1 MYSKEVKEYLQ
12 DQLKSIKESGLYKE
26 ERVIRSPQGSRI
38 KVKEGEVLN
47 MCANNYLGLADDPE
61 LIAVAKKAL
70 DERGHGLAS
79 VRFICGTQDIHKEL
93 ERRLSEF
100 LRTEDTIL
108 YSSCAAANE
117 GLFEVLLG
125 PEDVVISDQLNHAT
139 VIDGVRLWGMVHKR
153 KLDSGA
159 VEFPENR
166 VMKHSDMADLEK
178 HLKETQ
184 DKRFRMIATDGVF
197 SMDGDVAKL
206 KEICDLAERYNALVM
221 VDDSHATGFIGPGG
235 RGTPEY
241 RGVEGRVDVITSTL
255 GKALG
260 GATGGFSSGRREII
274 ELLRQRSRPYL
285 FSNTVS
291 PSIVATGIKVLDMIG
306 RASDLRKRLE
316 ENTAYFRRE
325 ITRLGFDIK
334 PGSHPIVPIMLYD
347 AKKAVRM
354 AERLLEEGIY
364 VIAFSYPVVPKDQA
378 RIRVQISAAHSKE
391 DLAFALQKFAKVGR
405 ELGVIA

>member
-1 MYSKEVKEYLQ
+1 MYSKEVKEYIRH
-12 DQLKSIKESGLYKE
+12 QLKSIEESGLYKE
-26 ERVIRSPQGSRI
+26 ERVICSPQGSRI

-47 MCANNYLGLADDPE
+47 LCANNYLGLADDPE

-70 DERGHGLAS
+70 DERGHGLSS

-100 LRTEDTIL
+100 LKTEDTIL

-139 VIDGVRLWGMVHKR
+139 VIDGVRLWGMVHKK
-153 KLDSGA
+153 KLGSGIH
-159 VEFPENR
+159 FPENR
-166 VMKHSDMADLEK
+166 VMKHSDMVDLEK

-184 DKRFRMIATDGVF
+184 DRRFRMIATDGVF
-197 SMDGDVAKL
+197 SMDGDVARL
-206 KEICDLAERYNALVM
+206 KEICDLAERYGALVM
-221 VDDSHATGFIGPGG
+221 VDDSHATGFLGLGG

-241 RGVEGRVDVITSTL
+241 CEVEGRVDVITSTL

-260 GATGGFSSGRREII
+260 GATGGFTSGRKEII

-306 RASDLRKRLE
+306 RASDLRRRLE
-316 ENTAYFRRE
+316 ENTAYFREE
-325 ITRLGFDIK
+325 IAKLGFDVK

-347 AKKAVRM
+347 AKKAAVM
-354 AERLLEEGIY
+354 AERLLEEGVY
-364 VIAFSYPVVPKDQA
+364 VIAFSYPVVPRDQA

-391 DLAFALQKFAKVGR
+391 DLAFALQKFAKIGR
-405 ELGVIA
+405 ELGAIA

>member
-1 MYSKEVKEYLQ
+1 MYSKKVKEYFQ
-12 DQLKSIKESGLYKE
+12 GQLKSIKDSGLYKE
-26 ERVIRSPQGSRI
+26 ERIICSPQGARI

-47 MCANNYLGLADDPE
+47 LCANNYLGLADDPE

-70 DERGHGLAS
+70 DERGHGLSS

-93 ERRLSEF
+93 EAKISEF
-100 LRTEDTIL
+100 LKTEDTLL

-139 VIDGVRLWGMVHKR
+139 IIDGVRLWGMVHKK
-153 KLDSGA
+153 KLEPGSTQ
-159 VEFPENR
+159 FPENR
-166 VMKHSDMADLEK
+166 VMKHSDIADLEK
-178 HLKETQ
+178 HLRETQ

-197 SMDGDVAKL
+197 SMDGDVASL

-221 VDDSHATGFIGPGG
+221 VDDSHATGFFGPGG

-241 RGVEGRVDVITSTL
+241 CGVEERVDIITSTL

-260 GATGGFSSGRREII
+260 GATGGFTSGRKEMI

-291 PSIVATGIKVLDMIG
+291 PSIVATGIKVLEIIG

-316 ENTAYFRRE
+316 ENTAFFRRE
-325 ITRLGFDIK
+325 ITKLGFVIK
-334 PGSHPIVPIMLYD
+334 PGTHPIVPIMLYD
-347 AKKAVRM
+347 AKKAALM
-354 AERLLEEGIY
+354 AERLLAEGIY
-364 VIAFSYPVVPKDQA
+364 VIAFSYPVVPRDQA

-391 DLAFALQKFAKVGR
+391 DLAFALQKFGKIGR
-405 ELGVIA
+405 ELGVVA

>member
-12 DQLKSIKESGLYKE
+12 GQIRSIKESGLYKE
-26 ERVIRSPQGSRI
+26 ERVIYSPQGPRI
-38 KVKEGEVLN
+38 RVKEGEVLN
-47 MCANNYLGLADDPE
+47 FCANNYLGLADDPE

-70 DERGHGLAS
+70 DERGHGLSS

-93 ERRLSEF
+93 ERKISEF

-125 PEDVVISDQLNHAT
+125 PEDVLISDQLNHAT
-139 VIDGVRLWGMVHKR
+139 IIDGVRLWGMVHKKR
-153 KLDSGA
+153 LGSGSI
-159 VEFPENR
+159 EFPENR
-166 VMKHSDMADLEK
+166 VMKHSDMADLEN

-184 DKRFRMIATDGVF
+184 DRRFRMIATDGVF
-197 SMDGDVAKL
+197 SMDGDVARL
-206 KEICDLAERYNALVM
+206 KEICDLAERYSALVM
-221 VDDSHATGFIGPGG
+221 VDDSHATGFFGPGG

-241 RGVEGRVDVITSTL
+241 CGVEERVDVITSTL

-260 GATGGFSSGRREII
+260 GATGGFTSGRTEMV

-285 FSNTVS
+285 FSNTLA
-291 PSIVATGIKVLDMIG
+291 PSIVATGIKVLEIVG
-306 RASDLRKRLE
+306 QASDLRKRLE
-316 ENTAYFRRE
+316 ENTVYFRTQ
-325 ITRLGFDIK
+325 ITKLGFVIK

-347 AKKAVRM
+347 AKKATQM
-354 AERLLEEGIY
+354 AEMLLTEGIY
-364 VIAFSYPVVPKDQA
+364 VIAFSYPVVPRGQA

-391 DLAFALQKFAKVGR
+391 DVTFALQKFAEVGR
-405 ELGVIA
+405 QLGVIA

>member
-1 MYSKEVKEYLQ
+1 MYSKEVNEYLQ
-12 DQLKSIKESGLYKE
+12 GQLKSIKEGGLYKE
-26 ERVIRSPQGSRI
+26 ERIIRSPQGPRI

-61 LIAVAKKAL
+61 LIDVAKKAL
-70 DERGHGLAS
+70 DERGHGVAS

-93 ERRLSEF
+93 EKRISEF
-100 LRTEDTIL
+100 LGTEDSIL

-117 GLFEVLLG
+117 GLFEVLLDT
-125 PEDVVISDQLNHAT
+125 PDVVISDALNHAT
-139 VIDGVRLWGMVHKR
+139 VIDGVRLWGMVHKK
-153 KLDSGA
+153 KLESGA

-206 KEICDLAERYNALVM
+206 KEICDLAEKYNAMVM
-221 VDDSHATGFIGPGG
+221 VDDSHATGFVGPGG

-241 RGVEGRVDVITSTL
+241 CGVQGRVDVITSTL

-260 GATGGFSSGRREII
+260 GATGGFTSGRREMID
-274 ELLRQRSRPYL
+274 LLRQRSRPYL
-285 FSNTVS
+285 FSNSVA

-306 RASDLRKRLE
+306 KASGLRRRLE
-316 ENTAYFRRE
+316 ENTAYFREE
-325 ITRLGFDIK
+325 ITKLGFDIR

-364 VIAFSYPVVPKDQA
+364 VIAFSYPVVPRDQA
-378 RIRVQISAAHSKE
+378 RIRTQMSAAHSRE
-391 DLAFALQKFAKVGR
+391 DLTLALDKFAKIGR
-405 ELGVIA
+405 ELKVIP

>member
-1 MYSKEVKEYLQ
+1 MYPKEVKEYLQ
-12 DQLKSIKESGLYKE
+12 GELKSIRNSGLYKE
-26 ERVIRSPQGSRI
+26 ERVISSPQGSRI
-38 KVKEGEVLN
+38 RVKEGEVLN
-47 MCANNYLGLADDPE
+47 LCANNYLGLADDPG
-61 LIAVAKKAL
+61 LIAAAKKAL
-70 DERGHGLAS
+70 DERGHGLSS

-139 VIDGVRLWGMVHKR
+139 VIDGVRLWGMVHKK
-153 KLDSGA
+153 KLGSGA
-159 VEFPENR
+159 IEFPENR
-166 VMKHSDMADLEK
+166 VMKHLDMADLEK

-206 KEICDLAERYNALVM
+206 KEICDLAEGFNALVM
-221 VDDSHATGFIGPGG
+221 VDDSHATGFIGLGG

-241 RGVEGRVDVITSTL
+241 CGVEGRIDVITSTL

-260 GATGGFSSGRREII
+260 GATGGFTSGRKEII

-306 RASDLRKRLE
+306 RAPDLRKRLE
-316 ENTAYFRRE
+316 ENTAYFRKG
-325 ITRLGFDIK
+325 ITKLGFDIK

-364 VIAFSYPVVPKDQA
+364 VIAFSYPVVPRDQA
-378 RIRVQISAAHSKE
+378 RIRVQVSAAHSKE
-391 DLAFALQKFAKVGR
+391 DLDFALQKFGTVGR

>member
-12 DQLKSIKESGLYKE
+12 GQMRSIRESGLYKE
-26 ERVIRSPQGSRI
+26 ERIICSPQGARI

-47 MCANNYLGLADDPE
+47 LCANNYLGLADDPE
-61 LIAVAKKAL
+61 LIAAAKKAL
-70 DERGHGLAS
+70 DERGHGLSS

-93 ERRLSEF
+93 ERRISEF

-125 PEDVVISDQLNHAT
+125 PDDVVISDQLNHAT
-139 VIDGVRLWGMVHKR
+139 IIDAVRLWGMVHKK
-153 KLDSGA
+153 KLDSGLIQ
-159 VEFPENR
+159 FPENR
-166 VMKHSDMADLEK
+166 VMKHLDMADLEK

-184 DKRFRMIATDGVF
+184 NRRFRMIATDGVF
-197 SMDGDVAKL
+197 SMDGDVARL
-206 KEICDLAERYNALVM
+206 KEICDLAERYTALVM
-221 VDDSHATGFIGPGG
+221 VDDSHATGFFGPGG

-241 RGVEGRVDVITSTL
+241 WGVEERVDIITSTL

-260 GATGGFSSGRREII
+260 GATGGFTSGRKEMI

-291 PSIVATGIKVLDMIG
+291 PSVVATGIKVLDIID
-306 RASDLRKRLE
+306 RSSDLRKRLE
-316 ENTAYFRRE
+316 ENTAYFRKE
-325 ITRLGFDIK
+325 ITRLGFDIR

-354 AERLLEEGIY
+354 AQRLLEEGIY

-378 RIRVQISAAHSKE
+378 RIRVQMSAAHSKE
-391 DLAFALQKFAKVGR
+391 DLAFALGRFAKVGR

>member
-1 MYSKEVKEYLQ
+1 MYPKEVKEYLQ
-12 DQLKSIKESGLYKE
+12 GQLKSIKESGLYKE
-26 ERVIRSPQGSRI
+26 ERIIRSPQGSRI

-61 LIAVAKKAL
+61 LIDVAKKAL

-93 ERRLSEF
+93 ERRISEF

-117 GLFEVLLG
+117 GLFEVLLDT
-125 PEDVVISDQLNHAT
+125 PDVVISDALNHAT
-139 VIDGVRLWGMVHKR
+139 VIDGVRLWGMVHKK

-166 VMKHSDMADLEK
+166 VMKHLDMADLEK

-197 SMDGDVAKL
+197 SMDGDVANL
-206 KEICDLAERYNALVM
+206 KAICDLADKYNAMVM
-221 VDDSHATGFIGPGG
+221 VDDSHATGFIGKGG

-241 RGVEGRVDVITSTL
+241 CGVEGRVDVITSTL

-260 GATGGFSSGRREII
+260 GATGGFTSGRKEMID
-274 ELLRQRSRPYL
+274 LLRQRSRPYL
-285 FSNTVS
+285 FSNSVT
-291 PSIVATGIKVLDMIG
+291 PSIVETGIKVLDMIDKAPG
-306 RASDLRKRLE
+306 LRRRLE
-316 ENTAYFRRE
+316 ENTAYFRKE
-325 ITRLGFDIK
+325 ITRLGFDIR

-364 VIAFSYPVVPKDQA
+364 VIAFSYPVVPRDQA
-378 RIRVQISAAHSKE
+378 RIRTQISAAHSQK
-391 DLAFALQKFAKVGR
+391 DLAFALGKFAKVGR

>member
-1 MYSKEVKEYLQ
+1 MYSNEVKEYLQ
-12 DQLKSIKESGLYKE
+12 SQLKSIKESGLYKE
-26 ERVIRSPQGSRI
+26 ERIICSPQGARI
-38 KVKEGEVLN
+38 KVKEGEVINL
-47 MCANNYLGLADDPE
+47 CANNYLGLADDPE
-61 LIAVAKKAL
+61 LIAVAKNAL
-70 DERGHGLAS
+70 DERGHGLSS

-93 ERRLSEF
+93 ERRISEF
-100 LRTEDTIL
+100 LRTEDTLL

-139 VIDGVRLWGMVHKR
+139 IIDGVRLWGMVHKK
-153 KLDSGA
+153 KLGPGSTQ
-159 VEFPENR
+159 FPENR

-178 HLKETQ
+178 HLRETQ
-184 DKRFRMIATDGVF
+184 DRRFRMIATDGVF
-197 SMDGDVAKL
+197 SMDGDVANL
-206 KEICDLAERYNALVM
+206 KEICGLAEKYTAMVM
-221 VDDSHATGFIGPGG
+221 VDDSHATGFFGPGG

-241 RGVEGRVDVITSTL
+241 CGMEERVDVITSTL

-260 GATGGFSSGRREII
+260 GATGGFTSGRKEMV

-291 PSIVATGIKVLDMIG
+291 PSIVATGIKVLDMID

-325 ITRLGFDIK
+325 ITKLGFVIK
-334 PGSHPIVPIMLYD
+334 PGTHPIIPIMLYD
-347 AKKAVRM
+347 AKKAALM
-354 AERLLEEGIY
+354 AERLLAEGVY
-364 VIAFSYPVVPKDQA
+364 VIAFSYPVVPRDQA

-391 DLAFALQKFAKVGR
+391 DLVFALEKFRKVGR